1 MSTDSRVH
9 NHGPSNIPGGRRLCI
24 ERIING
30 QLTGDC
36 ILDQEYAANK
46 AKVYNENEQNEAT
59 RIFSDMLHQA
69 TKDGGIKRRSGEKV
83 DWKVDKTHEPA
94 IFSHLNKWKHGELV
108 DADSGQHPLVHLAW
122 RALAIAYQET
132 HSEPDYD
139 DIYAEISRAYEN
151 RYS

>member
-1 MSTDSRVH
+1 MSTDFRVH
-9 NHGPSNIPGGRRLCI
+9 NHNFGARQCEEHAIDGKLI
-24 ERIING
+24 
-30 QLTGDC
+30 GDC
-36 ILDQEYAANK
+36 MLELDYD
-46 AKVYNENEQNEAT
+46 ENEQNEAT
-59 RIFSDMLHQA
+59 RIFSDMLHA
-69 TKDGGIKRRSGEKV
+69 CTKDGGNKRRAGEKV

-132 HSEPDYD
+132 HTVEFD
-139 DIYAEISRAYEN
+139 DDVYTELGRFYET